1 VALPL
6 ALGAGAAFAARSR
19 EAGGAAARAG
29 TPPSAVQPP
38 GGRPAKPNA
47 VTKDVPPAKPT
58 AVTKDVPA
66 TSPAAATA
74 PTDAAAALWPVK
86 GPAPLPG
93 SILPEKRIVAF
104 YGNPLSKR
112 MGVLGELPRDQMLAR
127 LDREVRAW
135 EEADPSTPVQP
146 ALHLIVS
153 VAQGTPGKDSTYRYR
168 AHPELIEKVYGW
180 AKQKGA
186 ILFLDLQI
194 GKSSVE
200 AEIERVLPWLQRP
213 DVHLALDP
221 EFAMTKGGLPGQRIG
236 TLDARHVNYASG
248 VLQGLVD
255 KYNLPPKVLI
265 VHRFTG
271 PMLTNYKQIRLDP
284 RVQIVID
291 MDGWGPP
298 HGKKA
303 TWSRFIYPQPVQY
316 TGFKLFYHND
326 TKNGFPMMKPRE
338 VLALTPDPL
347 YIQYQ

>member
-1 VALPL
+1 MSRRPSPTRRIAASAARLLLPVLVAASL
-6 ALGAGAAFAARSR
+6 ANAGAQPPRGSAAAKPAAKPATKPAAKPAARPT
-19 EAGGAAARAG
+19 ARAAVDSG
-29 TPPSAVQPP
+29 PS
-38 GGRPAKPNA
+38 
-47 VTKDVPPAKPT
+47 
-58 AVTKDVPA
+58 
-66 TSPAAATA
+66 
-74 PTDAAAALWPVK
+74 LWPVK

-93 SILPEKRIVAF
+93 SILPRKRIVAY

-112 MGVLGELPRDQMLAR
+112 MGILGELPPDQMLAR
-127 LDREVRAW
+127 LDREVAAW
-135 EEADPSTPVQP
+135 NAADPSMPVQP
-146 ALHLIVS
+146 ALHLIAA
-153 VAQGTPGKDSTYRYR
+153 VAQGAPGKDSTYRYR

-194 GKSSVE
+194 GKSTVE
-200 AEIERVLPWLQRP
+200 AEIERILPWLQRP

-221 EFAMTKGGLPGQRIG
+221 EFAMTKGGIPGRRIG
-236 TLDARHVNYASG
+236 TLDASHINYASG

-255 KYNLPPKVLI
+255 RYKLPPKVLV

-271 PMLTNYKQIRLDP
+271 PMLTNYKSIRLDP

-298 HGKKA
+298 YGKRA

-326 TKNGFPMMKPRE
+326 TKAGHPLMKPRD
-338 VLALTPDPL
+338 VLALTPDPV